1 MHPDFAGVPAY
12 RVTFAAGIVV
22 AAVVG
27 AYGLHRS
34 GLSVR
39 ECVRTQVLLVLAGLV
54 GAKLFS
60 IYERGGY
67 FSSFAGEITEG
78 YRYPGGILGVAVAL
92 ALWVWRRR
100 LVESRFRSPVSPAP
114 GVSAWRT
121 LAVMADALAPSVG
134 IGAAM
139 VRLGCFFSGCCF
151 GVRSELPWSVR
162 FPPHSPPWEAHLHA
176 GWIGPGWPESLPV
189 HPLQLYFILL
199 SLAAAALAFWF
210 QRRKRFNGQAALVF
224 VMVDQLGKAG
234 LEALRHEAVP
244 GLQAASLVIG
254 VTAAVVLMISAT
266 KARISGVSQRR
277 SVPRAM
283 GNVSLAVSVE
293 ARIQGELRTPKSHLR

>member
-12 RVTFAAGIVV
+12 RVTFALGIVV

-27 AYGLHRS
+27 AYGLRRS

-39 ECVRTQVLLVLAGLV
+39 ECVRIQVSLVLAGIL

-60 IYERGGY
+60 VYERGRY
-67 FSSFAGEITEG
+67 FSSFTGEITEG

-92 ALWVWRRR
+92 AVWVLVRRR
-100 LVESRFRSPVSPAP
+100 WRAALQTRAVRPP
-114 GVSAWRT
+114 GAGASASRT

-134 IGAAM
+134 IGAAI

-151 GVRSELPWSVR
+151 GVRSELPWALR
-162 FPPHSPPWEAHLHA
+162 FPPHSPPWEAHLRA
-176 GWIGPGWPESLPV
+176 GWIGPGWPESLSV

-199 SLAAAALAFWF
+199 SLAAAAVALLL
-210 QRRKRFNGQAALVF
+210 QRRKRFDGEAALVF
-224 VMVDQLGKAG
+224 VIADQLGKAG

-244 GLQAASLVIG
+244 GLQAASLMIG
-254 VTAAVVLMISAT
+254 LSAAGAWMISAAKT
-266 KARISGVSQRR
+266 GIPGVSRR
-277 SVPRAM
+277 GCVSRASGSIQPRAFRW
-283 GNVSLAVSVE
+283 GRHSRGA
-293 ARIQGELRTPKSHLR
+293 